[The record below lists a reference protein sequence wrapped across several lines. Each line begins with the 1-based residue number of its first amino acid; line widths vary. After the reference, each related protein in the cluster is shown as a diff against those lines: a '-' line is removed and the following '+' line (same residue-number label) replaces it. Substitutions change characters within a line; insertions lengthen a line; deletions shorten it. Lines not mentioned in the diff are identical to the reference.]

1 MTENYEVVIIG
12 GGPAGLAA
20 AIETGRAGAKTLLV
34 DENARPGGQLFKQ
47 IHKFFGSRN
56 HRAGIRGIDI
66 GKELLEQT
74 EAAGVEVWL
83 RSTVAGILSDKRIHI
98 VREDASGKSLRTVS
112 AERILLATG
121 GQESSIPFQGWTMP
135 GVMGAGCAQTMINVN
150 RVLPGR
156 RALIVGS
163 GNVGLIVSY
172 QLMQAGA
179 DVVGIVEAADH
190 IGGYGVH
197 AAKIRRAGVPIYL
210 SHTIIRAEGA
220 GQGVERAVIGKLGP
234 DGRALPGSEII
245 LEVDTICLAVGLSPS
260 SKLAQMCGLRM
271 DFVPALGGW
280 LPIHD
285 ENMESPARGFYVAG
299 DLAGVEEANTAMDEG
314 RLAGIAIAESLGRL
328 TSAEA
333 DARKR
338 EIRDR
343 LRALRLGPFGEKRLH
358 AKDQIMREVSYELW
372 Y

>member
-260 SKLAQMCGLRM
+260 
-271 DFVPALGGW
+271 
-280 LPIHD
+280 
-285 ENMESPARGFYVAG
+285 
-299 DLAGVEEANTAMDEG
+299 
-314 RLAGIAIAESLGRL
+314 
-328 TSAEA
+328 
-333 DARKR
+333 
-338 EIRDR
+338 
-343 LRALRLGPFGEKRLH
+343 
-358 AKDQIMREVSYELW
+358 
-372 Y
+372 

>member
-56 HRAGIRGIDI
+56 HRAGIRGDRHRQ
-66 GKELLEQT
+66 G
-74 EAAGVEVWL
+74 AAGTDGGGG
-83 RSTVAGILSDKRIHI
+83 RRGVAQKHGGRYPFGQADSHRAGGR
-98 VREDASGKSLRTVS
+98 VRQKPPRTVS

-314 RLAGIAIAESLGRL
+314 RLAGIAIAESLGPP
-328 TSAEA
+328 
-333 DARKR
+333 D
-338 EIRDR
+338 
-343 LRALRLGPFGEKRLH
+343 LGRS
-358 AKDQIMREVSYELW
+358 RR
-372 Y
+372 